1 MLLYVKKFLSI
12 FVSETGGLGSM
23 TSFTREFVTET
34 NITVDSILGGI
45 EAMNRFYPEIKWKM
59 GATGSDIEDYNS
71 FFGNFEN
78 RQSSFS
84 QVKLQELVM
93 VF

>member
-1 MLLYVKKFLSI
+1 
-12 FVSETGGLGSM
+12 
-23 TSFTREFVTET
+23 
-34 NITVDSILGGI
+34 
-45 EAMNRFYPEIKWKM
+45 MNRFYPEIKWKM

>member
-34 NITVDSILGGI
+34 NITVDSIVNYLNNLYI
-45 EAMNRFYPEIKWKM
+45 FK
-59 GATGSDIEDYNS
+59 
-71 FFGNFEN
+71 
-78 RQSSFS
+78 
-84 QVKLQELVM
+84 
-93 VF
+93 VFIIFNYFKIIAGRN